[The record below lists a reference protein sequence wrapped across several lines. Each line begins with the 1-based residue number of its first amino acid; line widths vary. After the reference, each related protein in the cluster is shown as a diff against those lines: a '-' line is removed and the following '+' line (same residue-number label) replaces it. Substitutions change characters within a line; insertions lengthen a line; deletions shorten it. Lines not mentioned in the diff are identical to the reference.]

1 MQSRIDNTPDPIAT
15 LQAFNDRQPMGR
27 MGKPSEIAQAIVF
40 AADDEAA
47 FMNGQDLHI
56 DGGALI

>member
-1 MQSRIDNTPDPIAT
+1 
-15 LQAFNDRQPMGR
+15 
-27 MGKPSEIAQAIVF
+27 MGKPSEIARAILF
-40 AADDEAA
+40 AADDEAG